1 MLAGAVLVYLDE
13 EKVDARKAQ
22 KVKLYIDADR
32 TSIRMM
38 RTDSFMFANGTH
50 WIAAYNFKD
59 GVPVED
65 GDERIIMVHV
75 PVLFNDEKD
84 DWDEVMRDAL
94 EGERSDFLGSLW
106 EMELP
111 PSGGRLYLP
120 VLSTP
125 LKEEVMAADRE
136 SEKPTCDTKQLLAA
150 VVKIMRDRKLFVGNT
165 RELLAHWAK
174 AVGPSSPIRYATTC
188 KRSRIVAERAIR
200 LDLSNPKSI
209 AIEIGDWT
217 E

>member
-13 EKVDARKAQ
+13 EKVDARKRE

-38 RTDSFMFANGTH
+38 RTDSFMFANRTH

-84 DWDEVMRDAL
+84 DWDEVMRDRPGRRKVGLPRQSLGNGTAAQRRPSL
-94 EGERSDFLGSLW
+94 PSCAFNAIEGRGHGSRPRKR
-106 EMELP
+106 E
-111 PSGGRLYLP
+111 
-120 VLSTP
+120 
-125 LKEEVMAADRE
+125 ADLRYE
-136 SEKPTCDTKQLLAA
+136 A
-150 VVKIMRDRKLFVGNT
+150 VVGGSRQDHARSQTIRRQHPRVAGS
-165 RELLAHWAK
+165 HWAK

-188 KRSRIVAERAIR
+188 KRSRIIC
-200 LDLSNPKSI
+200 
-209 AIEIGDWT
+209 
-217 E
+217 